1 MRYRI
6 AELMKRKTKK
16 RLARE
21 AEFAKR
27 EAAGDYRHLQDKK
40 GRFKDGQ
47 APLPQPTLPTIDLN
61 DDELCGEAKSEIGS
75 MKNRANSQKS
85 AGGFAY
91 GYPPPPS
98 MPDLKYA
105 GGASGYN
112 DPYGQYPRYQLSD
125 GAAQDSSYSLASH
138 GQAYPYP
145 SQTSLNMQ
153 NNNDSFVSFNDDK
166 MSIRSR
172 DPLVA
177 TRSVRTAHGADTSQV
192 SLSDAPSYHTH
203 ADEDVY
209 GYAGT
214 GANPANPTNAYGV
227 YEHRRASPPNREYEP
242 DPQHPY
248 ADPPYVLDDLD
259 FAEDPH
265 VQPPHP
271 QRYPYGNG
279 QIHDSASSQYPP
291 YVQQYRTASPEQ
303 EQQYQ
308 HQSSRSRDLEPASH
322 QDLQQ
327 RYHQQQVQDGNPNAR
342 GVSVAGRSEISTMYF
357 MDGRDRT
364 SMADSHM
371 GAFDLDDY
379 ARQSVIPPSLRGST
393 VWGGPQSNGGQGNHQ
408 SAYALQ
414 RRGSNLDYLQEENEE
429 NLDEESQ
436 RRHNRPTTQQTQ
448 LDWRR

>member
-1 MRYRI
+1 
-6 AELMKRKTKK
+6 MKRKTKK

-61 DDELCGEAKSEIGS
+61 DDELCREGKSDIGS

-85 AGGFAY
+85 AGGFSY

-98 MPDLKYA
+98 MPDLKYG

-112 DPYGQYPRYQLSD
+112 DAYGQFPRYQLSD
-125 GAAQDSSYSLASH
+125 SAPQDSSYSLASQ
-138 GQAYPYP
+138 GQPYPYP
-145 SQTSLNMQ
+145 SQTSLNMH

-172 DPLVA
+172 DPLVGA
-177 TRSVRTAHGADTSQV
+177 RGNQTADGADASQS
-192 SLSDAPSYHTH
+192 SLNDAPSYHTH
-203 ADEDVY
+203 DDAY
-209 GYAGT
+209 GYAQSIAG
-214 GANPANPTNAYGV
+214 GPNPANPTNAYGI
-227 YEHRRASPPNREYEP
+227 YEHRRASPPNRDYEP

-259 FAEDPH
+259 FTEDAH
-265 VQPPHP
+265 AQPPHP

-279 QIHDSASSQYPP
+279 QTQESNASQYPP
-291 YVQQYRTASPEQ
+291 YVQQYRTASPQQ
-303 EQQYQ
+303 EQQYH
-308 HQSSRSRDLEPASH
+308 HQSNRSRDSEPASH
-322 QDLQQ
+322 QELQQ
-327 RYHQQQVQDGNPNAR
+327 RYRQQQLQEDNPNAR

-357 MDGRDRT
+357 MDERDRT

-393 VWGGPQSNGGQGNHQ
+393 VWGGPQSHGAQGNHQ
-408 SAYALQ
+408 SSYALQ

-429 NLDEESQ
+429 NLDEDSQ
-436 RRHNRPTTQQTQ
+436 RRQHRPTTQQTQ